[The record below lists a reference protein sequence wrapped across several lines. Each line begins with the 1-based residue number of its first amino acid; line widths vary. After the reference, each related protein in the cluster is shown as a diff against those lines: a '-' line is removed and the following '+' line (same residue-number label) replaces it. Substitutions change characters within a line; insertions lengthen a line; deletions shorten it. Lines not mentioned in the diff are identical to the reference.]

1 MASQR
6 QIQSP
11 DQKTEQVSIPPH
23 STEAEQAVLGGIM
36 LSNQHWDGIAERVIA
51 EDFYT
56 FAHKAIF
63 QTMEEL
69 MRNQTPID
77 LITLD
82 QALKAKGIS
91 DSVGGFAYLADL
103 SNNTPNAIN
112 ILAYAEIVREKAI
125 LRELIAVGN
134 RIAERV
140 IAEDFYTFAHKA
152 IFQTMEEL
160 MRNQTP
166 IDLITLD
173 QALKAKGISNSVGG
187 FAYLAD
193 LSNNT
198 PNAINILAY
207 AEIVREKAIL
217 RELIAVGNRIAENS
231 YSPKGKDIK
240 MVLDEAEREVFAIA
254 EKRSSST
261 EGPQNVISVLESTIA
276 RIDTLSK
283 LENHSGVTG
292 VTTGFVDLDKKTAGL
307 QPSDLIIVAARP
319 SMGKTTF
326 AMNLCENAAMAS
338 DKPVLVFSL
347 EMPAEQI
354 MMRMIASL
362 ARVDQT
368 KIRTGQNLDETEW
381 SKIASVFGMF
391 KQKNNLYIDDSSGL
405 TPTELRSRARRV
417 YRENGGL
424 SMIMV
429 DYLQLMRVPGFSDNR
444 TLEIA
449 EISRSLKAL
458 AKELEVPVIA
468 LSQLNRTL
476 EQRADKRPVNSD
488 LRESGSIEQDADL
501 IMFIYRDEVYNDNSE
516 DKGVAEIIIGKQRNG
531 PIGRVRLA
539 FNGQFSRFDNLA
551 EQREYRDDY

>member
-6 QIQSP
+6 QIQSS
-11 DQKTEQVSIPPH
+11 DKKTEQVSIPPH

-36 LSNQHWDGIAERVIA
+36 LSNQYWDSIAERVIA

-134 RIAERV
+134 RIAE
-140 IAEDFYTFAHKA
+140 
-152 IFQTMEEL
+152 
-160 MRNQTP
+160 
-166 IDLITLD
+166 
-173 QALKAKGISNSVGG
+173 
-187 FAYLAD
+187 
-193 LSNNT
+193 
-198 PNAINILAY
+198 
-207 AEIVREKAIL
+207 
-217 RELIAVGNRIAENS
+217 NS

-261 EGPQNVISVLESTIA
+261 EGPQNVLSVLESTIA
-276 RIDTLSK
+276 RIETLGK
-283 LENHSGVTG
+283 LENHNGVTG
-292 VTTGFVDLDKKTAGL
+292 VTTGFVELDKKTAGL

-368 KIRTGQNLDETEW
+368 KIRTGQNLEEAEW

-429 DYLQLMRVPGFSDNR
+429 DYLQLMRAPAFSDNR

>member
-6 QIQSP
+6 QIQSS

-134 RIAERV
+134 RIAE
-140 IAEDFYTFAHKA
+140 
-152 IFQTMEEL
+152 
-160 MRNQTP
+160 
-166 IDLITLD
+166 
-173 QALKAKGISNSVGG
+173 
-187 FAYLAD
+187 
-193 LSNNT
+193 
-198 PNAINILAY
+198 
-207 AEIVREKAIL
+207 
-217 RELIAVGNRIAENS
+217 NS

-261 EGPQNVISVLESTIA
+261 EGPQNVLSVLESTIA
-276 RIDTLSK
+276 RIETLGK
-283 LENHSGVTG
+283 LENHNGVTG

-368 KIRTGQNLDETEW
+368 KIRTGQNLEEAEW

-405 TPTELRSRARRV
+405 TPTELRSRARRE

-429 DYLQLMRVPGFSDNR
+429 DYLQLMRAPAFSDNR

-501 IMFIYRDEVYNDNSE
+501 IMFIYRDEVYNENSE